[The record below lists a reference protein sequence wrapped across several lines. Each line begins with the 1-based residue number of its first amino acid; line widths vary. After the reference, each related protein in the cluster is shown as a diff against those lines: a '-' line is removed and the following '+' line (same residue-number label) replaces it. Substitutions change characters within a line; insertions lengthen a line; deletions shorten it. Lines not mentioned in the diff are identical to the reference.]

1 MPDVLLQLEQV
12 SIIGCSIYYQLL
24 LLLEKLQVLYVSG
37 KGEVNQ
43 WLKGGYLA
51 LSSLCVY
58 MCLSIWE
65 KSN

>member
-1 MPDVLLQLEQV
+1 MEAIILGGGSFPKGHVQQVLVMPDVLLQLEQV

-43 WLKGGYLA
+43 
-51 LSSLCVY
+51 
-58 MCLSIWE
+58 
-65 KSN
+65 